1 MLGKVKA
8 LAAGFVV
15 GLLVAPRAG
24 RESRQL
30 ILDWINDFFETGT
43 RRLQVLEGELARRRG
58 PSNEDADW
66 DAEDVPEDE
75 SLP

>member
-24 RESRQL
+24 RESRKL

-43 RRLQVLEGELARRRG
+43 RRLQVLEGELARRRVRSDEG
-58 PSNEDADW
+58 ADW
-66 DAEDVPEDE
+66 DAEGVPEDE

>member
-8 LAAGFVV
+8 LAAGFIV
-15 GLLVAPRAG
+15 GLFVAPRAG

-30 ILDWINDFFETGT
+30 VLDWINDFFETGAQ
-43 RRLQVLEGELARRRG
+43 RLRALEGDLARRRERRDD
-58 PSNEDADW
+58 SDW
-66 DAEDVPEDE
+66 SAETLAEDE

>member
-8 LAAGFVV
+8 LAAGFIV
-15 GLLVAPRAG
+15 GLFVAPRAG

-30 ILDWINDFFETGT
+30 ILDWINDFFETGSQ
-43 RRLQVLEGELARRRG
+43 RLRALEADLARRRDR
-58 PSNEDADW
+58 SDDADW
-66 DAEDVPEDE
+66 SADTLAEDE

>member
-15 GLLVAPRAG
+15 GLFVAPRAG

-30 ILDWINDFFETGT
+30 IVDWINDFFETGT
-43 RRLQVLEGELARRRG
+43 RRLQALEGELARRRDR
-58 PSNEDADW
+58 PDEAADW
-66 DAEDVPEDE
+66 DAGAIPEDE